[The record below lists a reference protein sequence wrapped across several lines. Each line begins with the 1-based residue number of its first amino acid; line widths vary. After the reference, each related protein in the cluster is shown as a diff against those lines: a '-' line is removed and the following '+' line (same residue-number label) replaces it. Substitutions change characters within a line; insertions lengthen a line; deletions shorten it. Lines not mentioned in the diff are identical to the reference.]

1 MGYSQNN
8 PLPRMNSALKRAKD
22 ERRMGIDR
30 NSSPANNASK
40 YGIQGIDELKY
51 MPIED
56 DMHRKQDSPAHLD
69 SELADMPIRDIEK
82 GDAEGD
88 ITKQKLDS
96 QNDGMSRHTRDHREP
111 KKAEQEAEDLGM
123 SRYGAMKGDQS
134 ATHTDYANYKGTD
147 KGYHG
152 HDGSSHGD
160 QSATHRD
167 YLKGNAGCHHV
178 GGKKG
183 MSRNASPL
191 NGFNAYTS
199 DTHKHP
205 HKEGMSMSHPDEGMS
220 RDEYKGMSREEGMY
234 RKSSP
239 MNKDNWIQDVTAD
252 IKKRGTEGV
261 CTGDKFGGPTCP
273 PGSKRYNLAKTFKK
287 MAKNR

>member
-1 MGYSQNN
+1 MAYNQNN
-8 PLPRMNSALKRAKD
+8 PLPRLNSALKYEKAKRK
-22 ERRMGIDR
+22 EGVDR
-30 NSSPANNASK
+30 KSSPVNNASK
-40 YGIQGIDELKY
+40 YGIHGVDELKY
-51 MPIED
+51 MPIID

-69 SELADMPIRDIEK
+69 AEEK
-82 GDAEGD
+82 YNAIDD
-88 ITKQKLDS
+88 ITQD
-96 QNDGMSRHTRDHREP
+96 DGKADR
-111 KKAEQEAEDLGM
+111 KKGM

-167 YLKGNAGCHHV
+167 YTKGNAGCHHV

-205 HKEGMSMSHPDEGMS
+205 H
-220 RDEYKGMSREEGMY
+220 
-234 RKSSP
+234 
-239 MNKDNWIQDVTAD
+239 Q
-252 IKKRGTEGV
+252 
-261 CTGDKFGGPTCP
+261 
-273 PGSKRYNLAKTFKK
+273 
-287 MAKNR
+287 

>member
-22 ERRMGIDR
+22 ERKMGVDR
-30 NSSPANNASK
+30 KSSPANNASK
-40 YGIQGIDELKY
+40 YGVQGIDELKY

-69 SELADMPIRDIEK
+69 SELADMPIRDIQK

-88 ITKQKLDS
+88 ITKQKLAS
-96 QNDGMSRHTRDHREP
+96 QND
-111 KKAEQEAEDLGM
+111 GM

-205 HKEGMSMSHPDEGMS
+205 HKEGMSMSHGDEGMS
-220 RDEYKGMSREEGMY
+220 RYEEGMSREEGMY

-239 MNKDNWIQDVTAD
+239 MNKDNWIQEATAD
-252 IKKRGTEGV
+252 IKERGTEGV

>member
-1 MGYSQNN
+1 MAYNQNN
-8 PLPRMNSALKRAKD
+8 PLPRLNSALKYEKA
-22 ERRMGIDR
+22 ERKKGVDR
-30 NSSPANNASK
+30 KSSPANNASK
-40 YGIQGIDELKY
+40 YGIHGVDELKY
-51 MPIED
+51 MPIID

-69 SELADMPIRDIEK
+69 AEEK
-82 GDAEGD
+82 YNAIDD
-88 ITKQKLDS
+88 ITQD
-96 QNDGMSRHTRDHREP
+96 DGKADR
-111 KKAEQEAEDLGM
+111 KKGM

-167 YLKGNAGCHHV
+167 YTKGNAGCHHV
-178 GGKKG
+178 GGKG
-183 MSRNASPL
+183 VSRNASPL
-191 NGFNAYTS
+191 NGFNSYT
-199 DTHKHP
+199 DENHKHP
-205 HKEGMSMSHPDEGMS
+205 HKEGVSMSHGDE
-220 RDEYKGMSREEGMY
+220 GMSREEGMY

-252 IKKRGTEGV
+252 IKERGTEGV